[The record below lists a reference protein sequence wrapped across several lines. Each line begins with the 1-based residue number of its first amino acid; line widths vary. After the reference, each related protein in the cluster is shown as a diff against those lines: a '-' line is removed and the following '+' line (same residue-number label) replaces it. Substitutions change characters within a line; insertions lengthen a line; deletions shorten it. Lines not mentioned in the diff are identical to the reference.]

1 GGAGAHR
8 RHPRR
13 PGEGLRGCR
22 SGPGSAGGRSAGR
35 RLRSGKD
42 TVYPVTTGQAEPD
55 ERYVRP
61 TRPARRRRTRPT
73 EPVPASGAWRE
84 DHPIGNR
91 QFVDLGPLQ
100 LEAGG
105 QLPQV
110 TMSYESWR
118 SEERRVGKECRYGCG
133 EQKHEKKESNKS
145 KNNTV
150 YRDKR

>member
-1 GGAGAHR
+1 M
-8 RHPRR
+8 
-13 PGEGLRGCR
+13 
-22 SGPGSAGGRSAGR
+22 
-35 RLRSGKD
+35 
-42 TVYPVTTGQAEPD
+42 YPVTTGQAEPD

-110 TMSYESWR
+110 TMSYESWGHLNEAGDNAILVLHALTGD
-118 SEERRVGKECRYGCG
+118 SHVTGDQEPGHPSAGWWAEMVGPGRPLDTDRYFVVAPNVLGGCQG
-133 EQKHEKKESNKS
+133 STGQIGRAH
-145 KNNTV
+145 V
-150 YRDKR
+150 